1 MAAVIRAYMNEEITA
16 FRLDDALVSIMAATQ
31 DQTVHHVGE
40 TFWFFYDDCQDH
52 KIVASKQVW
61 DLFHRL
67 LLLLESDSEIDIV
80 RSRRWHP
87 LQAAAVLLVL
97 AFLVVAVRAGFGRH
111 LYACALPFGPAS
123 MLIAWFNARRRRR
136 ETPVAEAALAPFPS
150 LTSLLAVRRRVPG
163 FVKTRYPSALAR
175 RRIRSPI
182 TSVLMWVHALV
193 TWCMYAPVALLF
205 QMLPDSEVHTTI
217 RAGFDRSD

>member
-1 MAAVIRAYMNEEITA
+1 MAGVIRAYMNEEITA
-16 FRLDDALVSIMAATQ
+16 FRLDDVLASIMDATQ
-31 DQTVHHVGE
+31 DQMVHYVGE

-67 LLLLESDSEIDIV
+67 LLLLESDSDIV
-80 RSRRWHP
+80 RTRRWHP

-111 LYACALPFGPAS
+111 LYAYALPFGLAS
-123 MLIAWFNARRRRR
+123 MLIAWLNARRRRKQ
-136 ETPVAEAALAPFPS
+136 TPVAEAALAPFPS

-182 TSVLMWVHALV
+182 TSALMWVHALV

-205 QMLPDSEVHTTI
+205 QMLPDSEVQTTI
-217 RAGFDRSD
+217 RPGFDPSD